1 MGVVAAA
8 RNSLYHTREN
18 GEGEVMPQFERYSAI
33 YYYSPGYAAV
43 TNARFA
49 SFHGLPVAP
58 FPLSTTPAPL
68 RKPGRYRPDDQL
80 LSYLKGL

>member
-43 TNARFA
+43 TNARFV
-49 SFHGLPVAP
+49 SVRRE
-58 FPLSTTPAPL
+58 SRSSNRSIWITP
-68 RKPGRYRPDDQL
+68 
-80 LSYLKGL
+80 